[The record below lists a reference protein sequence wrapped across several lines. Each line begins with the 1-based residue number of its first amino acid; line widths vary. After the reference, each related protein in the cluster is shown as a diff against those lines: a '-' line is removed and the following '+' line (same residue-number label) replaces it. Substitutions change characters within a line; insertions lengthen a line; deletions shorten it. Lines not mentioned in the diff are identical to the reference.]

1 MTQQRIHEWVDHYGL
16 DGVYISFSGG
26 KDSTVLL
33 TIAREMYPDIKAVFS
48 DTGLEFPEIREF
60 VRTFDN
66 VDWVKP
72 KMTFRQVIEKYGY
85 PMISKEVSECVWGA
99 RRYLS
104 AIEKEHNLDQ
114 HTGKA
119 LADSEA
125 SRTNVVGGGTKTSTE
140 GSEVLVSTKPIPY
153 SYQLEKLL
161 GTFGMPCKQQKG
173 MKGGVESQD
182 SQTSQASE
190 RISRDISMLGYGKT
204 TDSFR
209 VQRLMNTLP
218 RDGGKATEENIPS
231 TRSMFSCERYQFFLD
246 APFEIGQQ
254 CCRVMKKSPLHRY
267 EKKTGRVSITA
278 MMASESKR
286 RTQKW
291 LTQGG
296 CNAFDAKKPMSMP
309 MSFWLE
315 QDVLAYVY
323 EHHIPLA
330 KVYGDVVI
338 DYQGM
343 GQLEGQM
350 SFSDLGVF
358 DTGRPL
364 LKVTGYERTGCMFC
378 GFGCHLE
385 KESRFEKMKRTHP
398 KQYEYIMKPWEEG
411 GLGYKDVIDWINEHG
426 NMHIRY

>member
-1 MTQQRIHEWVDHYGL
+1 MNIL
-16 DGVYISFSGG
+16 
-26 KDSTVLL
+26 
-33 TIAREMYPDIKAVFS
+33 
-48 DTGLEFPEIREF
+48 
-60 VRTFDN
+60 
-66 VDWVKP
+66 P
-72 KMTFRQVIEKYGY
+72 K
-85 PMISKEVSECVWGA
+85 
-99 RRYLS
+99 
-104 AIEKEHNLDQ
+104 N
-114 HTGKA
+114 
-119 LADSEA
+119 
-125 SRTNVVGGGTKTSTE
+125 
-140 GSEVLVSTKPIPY
+140 
-153 SYQLEKLL
+153 
-161 GTFGMPCKQQKG
+161 
-173 MKGGVESQD
+173 
-182 SQTSQASE
+182 
-190 RISRDISMLGYGKT
+190 
-204 TDSFR
+204 
-209 VQRLMNTLP
+209 
-218 RDGGKATEENIPS
+218 GGKATEENIPS

-254 CCRVMKKSPLHRY
+254 CCRVMKKNPLHKY
-267 EKKTGRVSITA
+267 EKETGRVSITA
-278 MMASESKR
+278 MMASESKL

-323 EHHIPLA
+323 ENHIPLA

-350 SFSDLGVF
+350 SFSDLGIF

-364 LKVTGYERTGCMFC
+364 FKVTGYERTGCMFC